1 MNEPI
6 EASVADINRVFNENA
21 TAAQQLQIV
30 TLTRVVGERDER
42 IASLEEE
49 NKDLKDQLKKKT

>member
-49 NKDLKDQLKKKT
+49 VKDLKDQLKKKT

>member
-6 EASVADINRVFNENA
+6 EASVADINKVFNENA

>member
-6 EASVADINRVFNENA
+6 GASVADINRVFNENA

-49 NKDLKDQLKKKT
+49 VKDLKDQLKKKT